1 MKLLLI
7 EDDYLIGDGTR
18 KALTREGFS
27 VDWVQRVEDAAAAV
41 KTQNYELI
49 ILDVRLPDGSGL
61 SFLASLRK
69 GGNKTPVLIL
79 TALNATPDRVRGLDL
94 GADDY
99 LVKPFDVSE
108 LCARIRALHRRA
120 QGIVH
125 PLITIQGITLDPASH
140 TIKKNGDLVDLGVKE
155 FSILLTLF
163 ERAGR
168 VVTKTDLE
176 ESLYGWGEEISSN
189 AVEVL
194 VHRIRKKMGPDI
206 IKTIR
211 GVGYITEK
219 SDNHE

>member
-99 LVKPFDVSE
+99 LVKPFDVSQ
-108 LCARIRALHRRA
+108 R
-120 QGIVH
+120 
-125 PLITIQGITLDPASH
+125 S
-140 TIKKNGDLVDLGVKE
+140 E
-155 FSILLTLF
+155 FSRRRSVGAAAKHLRWLNGRPVVVWAN
-163 ERAGR
+163 RAARQQAG
-168 VVTKTDLE
+168 
-176 ESLYGWGEEISSN
+176 
-189 AVEVL
+189 
-194 VHRIRKKMGPDI
+194 H
-206 IKTIR
+206 
-211 GVGYITEK
+211 
-219 SDNHE
+219 